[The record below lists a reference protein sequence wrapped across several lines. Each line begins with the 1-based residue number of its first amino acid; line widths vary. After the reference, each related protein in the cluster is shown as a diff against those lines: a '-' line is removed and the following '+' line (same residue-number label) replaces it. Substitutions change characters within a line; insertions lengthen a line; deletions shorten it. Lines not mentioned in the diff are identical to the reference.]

1 MTDLVA
7 VRIPDVK
14 PAFPHARWVALA
26 ALAVYLLTY
35 TRVYGLPNFLFL
47 CNLSVILVCVG
58 LWTANSLLLSS
69 QAVGLLVVG
78 TAWGLDVLSWFLF
91 GAHAIGGTEY
101 MWDPRYP
108 LFARL
113 LSLYHVVLPVT
124 LVWALR
130 RIGYDRR
137 GYGLQCLIA
146 LVGVPLGRLFPAAM
160 NLNGAY
166 TDPLFGKTWGDPVVH
181 VVAVWGFLIVVVYPL
196 GHLVLS
202 RLLPPAPRGAR
213 S

>member
-7 VRIPDVK
+7 VPIPDVK
-14 PAFPHARWVALA
+14 PAFPHARWVAVA
-26 ALAVYLLTY
+26 ALAVYLVTY
-35 TRVYGLPNFLFL
+35 TRAYGLANFLFL
-47 CNLSVILVCVG
+47 CNLSVILACVG

-91 GAHAIGGTEY
+91 GVHAIGGTEY
-101 MWDPRYP
+101 MWDPQYP

-130 RIGYDRR
+130 RVGYDRR
-137 GYGLQCLIA
+137 GYGVQCLIA
-146 LVGVPLGRLFPAAM
+146 LVGVALGRSFPAAM

-166 TDPLFGKTWGDPVVH
+166 ADPLFAKTWGGPVVH
-181 VVAVWGFLIVVVYPL
+181 VAAIWGFLIVVVYPL
-196 GHLVLS
+196 AHLVLS
-202 RLLPPAPRGAR
+202 RLLPPAPRVLR